1 MPKSKKAVEVKTP
14 KQARLPSM
22 EDPKIEELEAL
33 AETYAQVRDDRM
45 ALNTDE
51 VDLKDRLL
59 ATMKKHKKTTVPP
72 QRKSTSRWWSKKRR

>member
-14 KQARLPSM
+14 KQARLPNM

-45 ALNTDE
+45 ALEQRRSGPEGPTPRRDE
-51 VDLKDRLL
+51 EAQKDHL
-59 ATMKKHKKTTVPP
+59 PP
-72 QRKSTSRWWSKKRR
+72 QRNRHQGGG